1 MKIQYKEAKNIIT
14 KSNIPSIDF
23 VINPYIGCQHG
34 CIYCYA
40 EFMIRFTD
48 HKGDKWGQFLDVKT
62 YDYDKIKPQRYNGK
76 RILLSSV
83 TDPYIPLELKYQNTR
98 KILEKLIGTEA
109 EISIL
114 TKSKFVVRDIDLFK
128 KFKNIEVGISI
139 NTLDKE
145 FAKIIEPG
153 ASRPLERLSALKK
166 IHENNIKTYTFISP
180 FFPELTNFQAI
191 IEEAFDYSDGFMFE
205 NLNFRP
211 HNIPRIMNI
220 IKARF
225 SKLLPIYQDFRVNH
239 SRWDIIEEKIKDY
252 CLKKKISDFKIEF
265 HHGGFSKS

>member
-1 MKIQYKEAKNIIT
+1 MKIQYKEAKSIIT

-40 EFMIRFTD
+40 EFMKRFTN
-48 HKGDKWGQFLDVKT
+48 HKGDKWGQFLDIKT
-62 YDYDKIKPQRYNGK
+62 FNYDKIKPQRYNGK
-76 RILLSSV
+76 RVLLSSV
-83 TDPYIPLELKYQNTR
+83 TDPYIPLELKYKNTR
-98 KILEKLIGTEA
+98 KILEKLIGTSA

-128 KFKNIEVGISI
+128 KFENIEVGISI

-145 FAKIIEPG
+145 FAEIIEPG
-153 ASRPLERLSALKK
+153 ASRPLERLNALKE
-166 IHENNIKTYTFISP
+166 IHKNNIKTYTFISP
-180 FFPELTNFQAI
+180 FFPELTDFQAI
-191 IEEAFDYSDGFMFE
+191 IEIAFDYSDGFMFE

-220 IKARF
+220 IKARYP
-225 SKLLPIYQDFRVNH
+225 KLLPIYQDFRVNY
-239 SRWDIIEEKIKDY
+239 SRWDIIEESIKDH
-252 CLKKKISDFKIEF
+252 CLKKKISDFEIEF